1 VEIKALKS
9 GIFVKLRSIGQSM
22 KRVKMPTSDSYQ
34 DYLVESLK
42 DSEEAAA
49 YIEAIL
55 EAENPEPELLLS
67 ALKDVIEAQ
76 SKMNNLS
83 EEAKLNW
90 ENLDK
95 ILSESGGSEVYSLV
109 ALLEAL
115 GFRLAVTLK

>member
-1 VEIKALKS
+1 
-9 GIFVKLRSIGQSM
+9 
-22 KRVKMPTSDSYQ
+22 MPTSDSYQ

-55 EAENPEPELLLS
+55 EAENPEPELLLC

-76 SKMNNLS
+76 SKMNNFS

-90 ENLDK
+90 EKLNK
-95 ILSESGGSEVYSLV
+95 MLSESGGSEVYCLV

-115 GFRLAVTLK
+115 GFRLEVALK

>member
-1 VEIKALKS
+1 
-9 GIFVKLRSIGQSM
+9 
-22 KRVKMPTSDSYQ
+22 MPTSDSYQ

>member
-1 VEIKALKS
+1 
-9 GIFVKLRSIGQSM
+9 
-22 KRVKMPTSDSYQ
+22 MPTSDSYQ

-90 ENLDK
+90 EKLDK
-95 ILSESGGSEVYSLV
+95 ILSDSGGSEVYSLV

-115 GFRLAVTLK
+115 GFRLEVTLK